1 MTTSAHDGACS
12 GVHAIAHDG
21 AIAAAAATTTANIAA
36 AAATTTANI
45 ATAAATTTANIAA
58 AGTASASLVAA
69 ALVNGS
75 SLAGAR
81 DGARTTCGSQGHSR
95 SPLPARHHLP
105 ATPPLSEALKHR
117 RRLLG
122 LLAGTQQRLEEGRS
136 ARHLA
141 T

>member
-21 AIAAAAATTTANIAA
+21 AIA
-36 AAATTTANI
+36 
-45 ATAAATTTANIAA
+45 TAAATTTANIAA
-58 AGTASASLVAA
+58 AGTAGASLVAA

-141 T
+141 TRRVASRHRAFKCGIG